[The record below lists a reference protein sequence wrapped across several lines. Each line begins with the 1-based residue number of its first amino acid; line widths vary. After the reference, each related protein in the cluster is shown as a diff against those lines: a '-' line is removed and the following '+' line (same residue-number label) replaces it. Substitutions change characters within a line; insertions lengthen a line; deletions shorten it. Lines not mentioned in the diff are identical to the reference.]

1 MIASLDSFGASRFP
15 LTQGETCAAN
25 YDPGQATIIGLLSAA
40 IEACCGDAWRAL
52 TASLN
57 NDHFLA
63 RSNNPVGSVLT
74 VQPNSQNLT
83 QVKMAWPVLAV
94 YREGE
99 PTSGFYSIDYNNST
113 QRWSV
118 DWIAGPFSPDTQ
130 RKIGALWVP
139 ISNAIRAAI
148 VEGMHPAY
156 QNGAYQFHGQFSEI
170 RWITSAGP
178 AVTQELTTDKGQG
191 YYGGSVILETVER
204 MTFQSDA
211 AAAITDFDGG
221 AYLTPHDGYGTPATG
236 ADVTVNYDNKK

>member
-1 MIASLDSFGASRFP
+1 MVASLDSFGASRFP

-25 YDPGQATIIGLLSAA
+25 YDPGQAAIIGLLSAA
-40 IEACCGDAWRAL
+40 IEACCGDAWRTL

-63 RSNNPVGSVLT
+63 GSTGPVGSVLT
-74 VQPNSQNLT
+74 VPPNPQNLT

-99 PTSGFYSIDYNNST
+99 PTIGLYSIEYTNSK

-130 RKIGALWVP
+130 RKIGLFWVQ
-139 ISNAIRAAI
+139 IRNAIFVAI
-148 VEGMHPAY
+148 DLGMHPAY
-156 QNGAYQFHGQFSEI
+156 QNGAYQFRGQFSEI
-170 RWITSAGP
+170 WPISAVGP

-191 YYGGSVILETVER
+191 YYAGSVILESTER
-204 MTFQSDA
+204 VTYQGDA
-211 AAAITDFDGG
+211 AAPDLAFEGG